1 MLVNMLEKR
10 QQDKCHQSFR
20 QILNLL
26 DLTDTTLDGLC
37 EKCSDLPDMKKMI
50 SKALNQVLTAAGTA
64 EDPWGIHGEGMNR
77 PDYFCIF
84 YEHKERP
91 VLVGEIF
98 RLTPEGV
105 VTVASDVEIDK
116 KSCSSLHMTEEDIFA
131 INASKD
137 ARSFQSFQQR
147 FHPVIRELIA
157 DPLRNC
163 VGYHTH
169 GETLGMILGFNYPEE
184 VTRYDGEVMKTLAVT
199 VSSLATLAQQIT
211 EIKEGFIYLIEALTR
226 ASESNDENTG
236 NHIVR
241 INTYAKHLSMLM
253 GLSETF
259 CNEIGLVAEMHDVG
273 KIHTPSDILRKP
285 GPLTP
290 GELAVMKQHTLQ
302 GEIILGNAPSLSMA
316 RNIAGAH
323 HENFDGTGYPRGLM
337 GDEIPLEAQIVKLVD
352 VYDAL
357 RSPRPYKAALSHEQT
372 LRIIFSSNERIKP
385 SHFNPALLNLLHK
398 EADAFADIYENLK

>member
-1 MLVNMLEKR
+1 MKKSTEKR

-37 EKCSDLPDMKKMI
+37 EKCSELPDIKKMI
-50 SKALNQVLTAAGTA
+50 SKALDQVLTVTGPGVQG
-64 EDPWGIHGEGMNR
+64 EDRNR
-77 PDYFCIF
+77 PDYLCIF

-91 VLVGEIF
+91 VLTGEIF
-98 RLTPEGV
+98 RFTPQGV
-105 VTVASDVEIDK
+105 VTFASDVEIDK
-116 KSCSSLHMTEEDIFA
+116 ESCTSLHLTEEDIFA

-137 ARSFQSFQQR
+137 ARSFQAFQQR

-169 GETLGMILGFNYPEE
+169 GETLGMIIGFNYPEE

-226 ASESNDENTG
+226 ASESNDEDTG
-236 NHIVR
+236 NHVVR
-241 INTYAKHLSMLM
+241 INTYSKHLSMLM

-259 CNEIGLVAEMHDVG
+259 CNEIGLVAQMHDVG

-285 GPLTP
+285 GLLTP
-290 GELAVMKQHTLQ
+290 EESAVMKQHTLQ
-302 GEIILGNAPSLSMA
+302 GEIILGSAPRLSMA

-323 HENFDGTGYPRGLM
+323 HENYDGTGYPRGLK

-357 RSPRPYKAALSHEQT
+357 RSPRPYKAALSHEQA
-372 LRIIFSSNERIKP
+372 LRIIFSSDERVNA
-385 SHFNPALLNLLHK
+385 SHFNPVLLDLLHR
-398 EADAFADIYENLK
+398 EAAAFGDIYENLK

>member
-1 MLVNMLEKR
+1 MNMLEKR

-37 EKCSDLPDMKKMI
+37 ERCTDLPDMKKMI
-50 SKALNQVLTAAGTA
+50 SKALNQVLTIAGTSEA
-64 EDPWGIHGEGMNR
+64 PWGIQGDGMNR
-77 PDYFCIF
+77 PDYLCIF

-91 VLVGEIF
+91 VLAGEIF
-98 RLTPEGV
+98 RFTPQGV
-105 VTVASDVEIDK
+105 VTFASDVEIDK
-116 KSCSSLHMTEEDIFA
+116 ESCSSLLMTEEDIFA

-137 ARSFQSFQQR
+137 DRSFQAFQQR
-147 FHPVIRELIA
+147 FHPVIRKLIS

-163 VGYHTH
+163 VGYHIH

-226 ASESNDENTG
+226 ASECNDEYTG

-285 GPLTP
+285 GPLTLE
-290 GELAVMKQHTLQ
+290 ELAVMKQHTLH
-302 GEIILGNAPSLSMA
+302 GEIILGNAPRLSMA

-323 HENFDGTGYPRGLM
+323 HENFDGTGYPRGLR

-357 RSPRPYKAALSHEQT
+357 RSPRPYKAALPHDQT
-372 LRIIFSSNERIKP
+372 LRIIFSSDERIKP
-385 SHFNPALLNLLHK
+385 DHFNPALLDLLHK